1 MHGVGT
7 DGGSAWGRKG
17 ERWAVWRHEQASE
30 SSLSL
35 SLASSLPLLSFL
47 PVALGPIVDK
57 WEFNSIRARL
67 LLPLHGRVCGAP
79 PPIYRWV
86 HSR

>member
-1 MHGVGT
+1 MVGLR
-7 DGGSAWGRKG
+7 GGGRGKG
-17 ERWAVWRHEQASE
+17 GPSGGMSKPQRA
-30 SSLSL
+30 LSL
-35 SLASSLPLLSFL
+35 SFSRFLSSPPLLSFL

-86 HSR
+86 HAR

>member
-1 MHGVGT
+1 MVGLR
-7 DGGSAWGRKG
+7 GGGRGKG
-17 ERWAVWRHEQASE
+17 WPSGGMSKPQRALSLF
-30 SSLSL
+30 LSL
-35 SLASSLPLLSFL
+35 SLASSPPLLSFL

-86 HSR
+86 HAR